1 MLNEEIIA
9 VVAAVVA
16 SEFIASA
23 RLGIDIGDLSGIQ
36 LDTTFVMLIDALA
49 DGLVTD
55 TPSSIGVDT
64 LTSANVNVLG
74 AAMTAWECSLLSS
87 SPE

>member
-1 MLNEEIIA
+1 MT
-9 VVAAVVA
+9 AAIA
-16 SEFIASA
+16 SEFIAPT
-23 RLGIDIGDLSGIQ
+23 RLAIDIGDLSDVK
-36 LDTTFVMLIDALA
+36 LDITFVMLIDALVDIS

-55 TPSSIGVDT
+55 TPSSIGVGT
-64 LTSANVNVLG
+64 LDSANVNVLG